1 MERTMERPAH
11 IIIPTSH
18 RYRLPLL
25 ALAASV
31 QIGVAWLF
39 MHGLATGNFHIP
51 PDLSFRLTPEKTKP
65 HTDLPPPPP
74 REIKKLE
81 ITQIKPII
89 FDTTPANTD
98 RGNTVSETAPTG
110 GGTVITPPALPDRPA
125 VSIASTHTTPPY
137 PVVAR
142 RTGAEGKV
150 TLQLTVAP
158 TGRVSA
164 AQVIASS
171 GSEELDMAARQW
183 VLAHWAYRP
192 ALDHGQPVA
201 SQAMATMAFNLKDAR

>member
-1 MERTMERPAH
+1 MERPAH

-51 PDLSFRLTPEKTKP
+51 PDLNFRLTPEKTKP
-65 HTDLPPPPP
+65 HTDPPPPPP
-74 REIKKLE
+74 REFKKLE
-81 ITQIKPII
+81 ITPIKPIV
-89 FDTTPANTD
+89 FDTAPANTD
-98 RGNTVSETAPTG
+98 RGSSNGETATTG
-110 GGTVITPPALPDRPA
+110 GGSTVAPPAVPDRPA

-142 RTGAEGKV
+142 RTGAEGRV
-150 TLQLTVAP
+150 TLALTVAP

-164 AQVIASS
+164 AQVVTSS
-171 GSEELDMAARQW
+171 GSDDLDQAARQW
-183 VLAHWAYRP
+183 ILAHWAYRP

-201 SQAMATMAFNLKDAR
+201 SQALATMAFNLKDAR